1 MVTSSVVLMPETLDD
16 VSERLTRLEVTV
28 AEGFHDARS
37 RFHDAELR
45 DMALSRKIDVNTESL
60 RSDLRTVLAAVA
72 SLGDEMRRTTDA
84 IRQEHAADR
93 TVLTLAIEEHAR
105 RLHDLEG
112 LARIDRR
119 SRREVQAELRRARR

>member
-1 MVTSSVVLMPETLDD
+1 MRVARAFRRTVVTSSVVLMPETLAD

-60 RSDLRTVLAAVA
+60 RSDLRTVLDAVA

-93 TVLTLAIEEHAR
+93 TVLTS
-105 RLHDLEG
+105 
-112 LARIDRR
+112 R
-119 SRREVQAELRRARR
+119 SRSMPGGCTTSKASNG